1 MFVVGSLGCWQ
12 QIAHVISGVLKID
25 SAKFKRRL
33 PGSEAKLT
41 SRVPIESKIVN
52 MTAHSEIK
60 AQEHT
65 FLRLSRKAYLSR
77 FPRAS
82 SGDP

>member
-33 PGSEAKLT
+33 PGSEAKGAD
-41 SRVPIESKIVN
+41 R
-52 MTAHSEIK
+52 IK
-60 AQEHT
+60 DCQHDSSFGNKST
-65 FLRLSRKAYLSR
+65 RTYLS
-77 FPRAS
+77 AIVKEGIS
-82 SGDP
+82 K